1 LVIRIA
7 LDTATGTRQET
18 FAMRATDFETRQGYT
33 LITRMNAVP
42 QLGREEEQVLCRR
55 YLADGDVAAKERVIA
70 SSMRHVVPLALRY
83 RYYGVALPDLLAHG
97 CMALATA
104 LDRFDPERG
113 VRFATYASHW
123 VRAELLAFVLKNRT
137 LVGGGRGPLRPRFVF
152 KMRREHQRI
161 MSELGETREALEKLG
176 ACFNKTADEVS
187 EILTRIEARDASLDA
202 RTSGEDGAR
211 GNLLDVLA
219 AEDAEIEEH
228 LERKT
233 TTERMH
239 GVLCEALAKLN
250 ARERFIIEQRVTADA
265 EERLSL
271 VDIGKRFGVSR
282 ERARQLE
289 SNALLKLR
297 KQLSASGAIAA

>member
-1 LVIRIA
+1 
-7 LDTATGTRQET
+7 
-18 FAMRATDFETRQGYT
+18 MPATDFETRHGYQ

-42 QLGREEEQVLCRR
+42 PLDREVEQALCRE
-55 YLADGDVAAKERVIA
+55 YLKTGDISAKERVTA
-70 SSMRHVVPLALRY
+70 ASMRHVVPLALRY

-97 CMALATA
+97 CMALTGA

-123 VRAELLAFVLKNRT
+123 VRAELLTFVLKNRT

-152 KMRREHQRI
+152 RMRREHQRI
-161 MSELGETREALEKLG
+161 VSELGETREALERLG
-176 ACFNKTADEVS
+176 ERFNKTANEIAD
-187 EILTRIEARDASLDA
+187 ILTRIEARDASLDA
-202 RTSGEDGAR
+202 PIGGDSGRSSLIDVIATEDQ
-211 GNLLDVLA
+211 
-219 AEDAEIEEH
+219 EIEEQI
-228 LERKT
+228 ERKT
-233 TTERMH
+233 KAERMH
-239 GVLCEALAKLN
+239 GALASAVARLN
-250 ARERFIIEQRVTADA
+250 DRERFIVEQRITADA

-297 KQLSASGAIAA
+297 KQLSACAAVAA

>member
-1 LVIRIA
+1 
-7 LDTATGTRQET
+7 
-18 FAMRATDFETRQGYT
+18 MRAADFETRHGYQ

-42 QLGREEEQVLCRR
+42 TLDREVEQALCRQ
-55 YLADGDVAAKERVIA
+55 YLKSGDVRAKERVIA
-70 SSMRHVVPLALRY
+70 ASMRHVVPLALRY
-83 RYYGVALPDLLAHG
+83 RYYGVALPELLAHG
-97 CMALATA
+97 CVALTTA

-113 VRFATYASHW
+113 VRFATYGSHW

-152 KMRREHQRI
+152 RMRREHQRFL
-161 MSELGETREALEKLG
+161 SEFGETREALEKLG
-176 ACFNKTADEVS
+176 ERFNKSADEIAD
-187 EILTRIEARDASLDA
+187 ILTRIEARDASLDA
-202 RTSGEDGAR
+202 PIGDDGSRSA
-211 GNLLDVLA
+211 LVDVIA
-219 AEDAEIEEH
+219 AEDQEIEEQ

-233 TTERMH
+233 NAARMH
-239 GVLCEALAKLN
+239 GPLTSALSQLN
-250 ARERFIIEQRVTADA
+250 ERERFIIEQRVTADA

-297 KQLSASGAIAA
+297 KQLSAAGALAA

>member
-1 LVIRIA
+1 
-7 LDTATGTRQET
+7 
-18 FAMRATDFETRQGYT
+18 MRATDFETRQGYT

-42 QLGREEEQVLCRR
+42 QLDREEEIALCRR
-55 YLADGDVAAKERVIA
+55 YLEQGDVAAKERVIA
-70 SSMRHVVPLALRY
+70 ASMRHVVPLALRY

-97 CMALATA
+97 CMALAGA
-104 LDRFDPERG
+104 LDRFDPNRG
-113 VRFATYASHW
+113 VRFATYAGHW

-187 EILTRIEARDASLDA
+187 DILTRIDARDASLDA
-202 RTSGEDGAR
+202 RASGDDGAR
-211 GNLLDVLA
+211 SSLLDVLA

-228 LERKT
+228 IARKT
-233 TTERMH
+233 RTERTH
-239 GVLCEALAKLN
+239 GALVAALAKLN
-250 ARERFIIEQRVTADA
+250 PRERFIIEQRITAD
-265 EERLSL
+265 EDDRLSL

>member
-1 LVIRIA
+1 
-7 LDTATGTRQET
+7 
-18 FAMRATDFETRQGYT
+18 MRATDFETRQGYV

-42 QLGREEEQVLCRR
+42 PLERSAEQVLCRR
-55 YLADGDVAAKERVIA
+55 YLKDGDAQAKAQVIA
-70 SSMRHVVPLALRY
+70 ASMRHVVPLALRY

-97 CMALATA
+97 CMALTGA

-152 KMRREHQRI
+152 KMRREHQRLL
-161 MSELGETREALEKLG
+161 SELGETREALEQLG
-176 ACFNKTADEVS
+176 ARFNKTANEVE
-187 EILTRIEARDASLDA
+187 EILARIEARDASLDA
-202 RTSGEDGAR
+202 RIGGDDNAR
-211 GNLLDVLA
+211 SSLLDLIA
-219 AEDAEIEEH
+219 AEDQEIEEQI
-228 LERKT
+228 ERKT
-233 TTERMH
+233 KTERVH
-239 GVLCEALAKLN
+239 GVLVNALSKLN
-250 ARERFIIEQRVTADA
+250 DRERFIIEQRVTADA

-297 KQLSASGAIAA
+297 KQLSASGAVAA

>member
-1 LVIRIA
+1 
-7 LDTATGTRQET
+7 
-18 FAMRATDFETRQGYT
+18 MRATDFETRQGYT
-33 LITRMNAVP
+33 LITRMNAAP
-42 QLGREEEQVLCRR
+42 QLDREQEQVLCRR
-55 YLADGDVAAKERVIA
+55 YLETGDVAAKERVVA

-104 LDRFDPERG
+104 LDRFDPDRG

-123 VRAELLAFVLKNRT
+123 VRADLLAFVLKNRT

-152 KMRREHQRI
+152 RMRREHQR
-161 MSELGETREALEKLG
+161 MLSQLGETREALEQLG
-176 ACFNKTADEVS
+176 ERFNKTADEIS
-187 EILTRIEARDASLDA
+187 DILVRIEARDASLDA
-202 RTSGEDGAR
+202 RATGDNGSQAS
-211 GNLLDVLA
+211 LLDVIPG
-219 AEDAEIEEH
+219 EDAEIEEQIA
-228 LERKT
+228 RKAT
-233 TTERMH
+233 TDRMH
-239 GVLCEALAKLN
+239 GPLTDALAKLN
-250 ARERFIIEQRVTADA
+250 DRERFIIEQRITADA

-297 KQLSASGAIAA
+297 KQLSASGAVAA